1 MIKKISFGHAN
12 CYLAEQNGNF
22 MLIDTE
28 MPGSSGRLI
37 SLLEREGVTR
47 DNFKLVLLTHGHV
60 DHAGNAEAL
69 RRRFGVKIAVGRED
83 ARLLETA
90 DLTFPGAHNFFT
102 KILRLIVMAM
112 ESRYSFEPFTPDVL
126 LEDGQDL
133 GRFGFDA
140 EVISLS
146 GHTPGSVGVVLG
158 EHIFTGDASMFLA
171 GRVAPSIF
179 GQDLSRMKTSLEK
192 IIRFRKENIHNGH

>member
-12 CYLAEQNGNF
+12 CYLVEQNGNF

-47 DNFKLVLLTHGHV
+47 ENFRLIVLTHGHV

-69 RRRFGVKIAVGRED
+69 RSHFDVKIAVGRED

-90 DLTFPGAHNFFT
+90 DLTFPGAHNLFT
-102 KILRLIVMAM
+102 KILRMIVMAM
-112 ESRYSFEPFTPDVL
+112 ESRYSFEPFEPDVL
-126 LEDGQDL
+126 LEDGLDL
-133 GRFGFDA
+133 GRYGFDA
-140 EVISLS
+140 EVISLR
-146 GHTPGSVGVVLG
+146 GHTPGSVGVILG
-158 EHIFTGDASMFLA
+158 EHIFTGDAAMFLA
-171 GRVAPSIF
+171 GRIAPSIF
-179 GQDLSRMKTSLEK
+179 GQDLSQMKMSLEK
-192 IIRFRKENIHNGH
+192 IIGFRKENIHNGH